1 MNGNSLLTRAI
12 GFAAKQHEGQ
22 SRKGTDIPYI
32 VHPLEAVA
40 ICATM
45 TVDADV
51 LAAAVLHDVVED
63 TDATIE
69 DIKRE
74 FGERVASI
82 VAEESEKKREDK
94 PAAETWEL
102 RKQETLDHL
111 TSVDDS
117 AVLMVCLGDKLSNIR
132 AIERDFEVLGNG
144 LWNRFN
150 QKDPA
155 KHAWYY
161 SSIAE
166 ILKPALGE
174 TAAWREYNSR
184 VNAVFGNC

>member
-82 VAEESEKKREDK
+82 VAEESEEKREDK

-111 TSVDDS
+111 TNVDDS